1 MRINAITDVLLS
13 NLHKAEETFY
23 SSDRSIEDY
32 FLACEELRVTI
43 QQMAQNWHGYGR
55 AIDGVMFRLENNAFF
70 YRGHDEALIELIK
83 TVPFSLKLAVTKF
96 GKDPDSKLMISAL
109 VESFCKQALIIDDMR
124 EEDFNRLFQN
134 LIEMKMPRECIMIL
148 EHLVSLNDGKHD
160 ELIASLIY
168 SSAASSVFNAANY
181 TEIKAWLAKNSA
193 MLMSQPW
200 AERLSKMAKM
210 RTSLAIYEHGMQEIG
225 VACMK
230 ACACQST
237 DDDLIRRE
245 KLAGIAV
252 TQKEIL
258 MDGLYPSITALLPY
272 ALWNGDKSFRIEW
285 LYGRKVDSKTL
296 TNALVVAQKY
306 GPIEPAI
313 YHQAISNSLNSQRD
327 ISNFFEVM
335 HDHVLP
341 TENLDPGIVQQGLS
355 LLLNHHRHDFRALKN
370 IANRCSAIN
379 IKPSIGHIQD
389 IIDVTFCES
398 IREAN
403 NIAIFLCELKKPIC
417 DMISRDIL
425 LEKVSETVRKI
436 SEPLR
441 QKVVAAINS
450 ELVEQI
456 PLLHRAKL
464 INDLSL

>member
-1 MRINAITDVLLS
+1 MTDILLR
-13 NLHKAEETFY
+13 NLHKAEEIFY
-23 SSDRSIEDY
+23 SSDRPIEDY
-32 FLACEELRVTI
+32 LLACEELRTTI
-43 QQMAQNWHGYGR
+43 QQMAQNWHCYGR
-55 AIDGVMFRLENNAFF
+55 AIDGVMSRLESNAFF

-96 GKDPDSKLMISAL
+96 GKDPASKLMISAL
-109 VESFCKQALIIDDMR
+109 VESFCQQSLIIDDMR
-124 EEDFNRLFQN
+124 DEDFNRLFLN
-134 LIEMKMPRECIMIL
+134 LIEMKMSRECIMIL

-168 SSAASSVFNAANY
+168 SSAASSVFSADNY
-181 TEIKAWLAKNSA
+181 TEIKAWLEKNGA
-193 MLMSQPW
+193 MLMRQPW
-200 AERLSKMAKM
+200 AGRLTEIAKM
-210 RTSLAIYEHGMQEIG
+210 RTSLAIYEHGMQEVG

-245 KLAGIAV
+245 KLTGIAV

-272 ALWNGDKSFRIEW
+272 ALWNGDKSFKIEW
-285 LYGRKVDSKTL
+285 LYGRKVDSNTL
-296 TNALVVAQKY
+296 NNALVIAQKH
-306 GPIEPAI
+306 GPIEPSV

-327 ISNFFEVM
+327 IANFFEVVRE
-335 HDHVLP
+335 HVLP
-341 TENLDPGIVQQGLS
+341 TDNLDPGIVQQGLS

-370 IANRCSAIN
+370 IANRCSALN
-379 IKPSIGHIQD
+379 IKPNIGHIQD

-425 LEKVSETVRKI
+425 LEKVNETIQKI
-436 SEPLR
+436 SEALR
-441 QKVVAAINS
+441 EKVVVAINP

-464 INDLSL
+464 SNDLSL